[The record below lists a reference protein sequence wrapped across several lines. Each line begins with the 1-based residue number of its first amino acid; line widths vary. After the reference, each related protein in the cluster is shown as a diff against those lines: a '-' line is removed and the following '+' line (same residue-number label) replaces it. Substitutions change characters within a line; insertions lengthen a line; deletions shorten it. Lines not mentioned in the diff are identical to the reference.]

1 MHAVWIYYKQKSY
14 KWCIYRG
21 IFTPYCMVLLR
32 NNITN
37 PSRFESG
44 IIIAF
49 NVSFSSKRKVFGS
62 THKIFYAFQTIKHK
76 KIKRFVL
83 PQS

>member
-1 MHAVWIYYKQKSY
+1 MDLLQTKESQNGV
-14 KWCIYRG
+14 G

-49 NVSFSSKRKVFGS
+49 NVSFSSKRKSLEVLIKF
-62 THKIFYAFQTIKHK
+62 FYAFQTIKDK
-76 KIKRFVL
+76 KIKRFVI
-83 PQS
+83 PQL